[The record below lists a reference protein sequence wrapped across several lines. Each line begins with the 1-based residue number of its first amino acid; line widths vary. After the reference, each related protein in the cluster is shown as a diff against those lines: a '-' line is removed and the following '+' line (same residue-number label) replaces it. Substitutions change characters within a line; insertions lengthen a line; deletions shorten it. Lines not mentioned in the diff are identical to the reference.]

1 MPARSAPSK
10 LKAFKI
16 QVNKPRSEM
25 NIEIHHKS
33 DSDNEK
39 DGNEQLVFETEQN

>member
-1 MPARSAPSK
+1 
-10 LKAFKI
+10 
-16 QVNKPRSEM
+16 M

-39 DGNEQLVFETEQN
+39 EMSKEDVKKVKALF